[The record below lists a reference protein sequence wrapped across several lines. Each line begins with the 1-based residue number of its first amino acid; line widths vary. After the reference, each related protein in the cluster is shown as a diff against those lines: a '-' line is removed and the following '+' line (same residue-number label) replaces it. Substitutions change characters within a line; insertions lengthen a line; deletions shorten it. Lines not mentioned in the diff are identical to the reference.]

1 MEISQVNFWKNIL
14 FLRVLRDHLLSW
26 IFENITCL
34 GPIICRLRMII
45 ITLTRLTKPLMPAVA
60 IIGDFDTEEK
70 GTCIETFL
78 C

>member
-1 MEISQVNFWKNIL
+1 
-14 FLRVLRDHLLSW
+14 
-26 IFENITCL
+26 
-34 GPIICRLRMII
+34 MII

-78 C
+78 CLHELGPVRALNERKQ

>member
-1 MEISQVNFWKNIL
+1 M
-14 FLRVLRDHLLSW
+14 SW

-34 GPIICRLRMII
+34 GPIICHLRMII

-70 GTCIETFL
+70 GTCNETFL